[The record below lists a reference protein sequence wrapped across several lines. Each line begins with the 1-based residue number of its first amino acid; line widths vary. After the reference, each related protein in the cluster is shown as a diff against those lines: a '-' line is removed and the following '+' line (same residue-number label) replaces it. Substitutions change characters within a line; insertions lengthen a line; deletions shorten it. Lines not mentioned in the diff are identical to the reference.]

1 MSRWRSCSATPA
13 TCATRRAGR
22 RRSPWSR
29 ATTPRSRR
37 SWPTCVPQANRPPS
51 PGAACRCLV
60 IAPKGAQLL
69 VSWAP
74 FVFPGYNRRQG
85 MDNRP
90 TLKGRAMPIH
100 DWTRVDAGLF
110 HAFHQTWTITL
121 CNALNAGGLPPGY
134 FALAEQPVRGPLL
147 DFLALDLPPNSAE
160 PSSGSVGLVIAVAAP
175 QTRVVMR
182 AEADQYTGKANCITV
197 RQSYGQAVAVIE
209 IVSPGNKG
217 SWASFRPFIEKLT
230 DLIR

>member
-1 MSRWRSCSATPA
+1 ASCTPTSRWRSCSGTPA

-29 ATTPRSRR
+29 ATMPRSRR
-37 SWPTCVPQANRPPS
+37 SWPTCVPQANRPTP
-51 PGAACRCLV
+51 PRVACRCLG

-110 HAFHQTWTITL
+110 HAFHQRWISAL
-121 CNALNAGGLPPGY
+121 SDALNMGGLPPGY
-134 FALAEQPVRGPLL
+134 FALAEQSNGT
-147 DFLALDLPPNSAE
+147 
-160 PSSGSVGLVIAVAAP
+160 VGLAVATAP
-175 QTRVVMR
+175 PRTRLTR
-182 AEADQYTGKANCITV
+182 HTEAVSYARKANRISV
-197 RQSYGQAVAVIE
+197 RHRHGQVVAVIE

-217 SWASFRPFIEKLT
+217 SRADFQT
-230 DLIR
+230 